1 MTTTPRAGARTPTP
15 LSLHVLGRE
24 ADPRSE
30 RGVECPGELPPASDP
45 ALVER
50 ARRAKAALG
59 DRLFVLGHH
68 YQRDEVIQ
76 FADVTGDSFKLAR
89 EAAARPDAEYIVFCG
104 VHFMAESADI
114 LTSDRQAVVLPDLA
128 AGCSMADMA
137 RLAQVED
144 AWDVLAD
151 AGVADVTVPVTYMN
165 SSADIKAF
173 CGRHDGVVCTSSNA
187 ASVLRWAF
195 GRGEKVLFLPDQHL
209 GRNTAVL
216 ELGLGLEDC
225 VVYDPHL
232 PDGGLTA
239 EELRAATVILWKGH
253 CSVHGRFTLDAV
265 HDVRARVPGVQVL
278 VHPECQHDVVLAADL
293 VGSTEFII
301 KAVEH
306 APAGS
311 RWAIGTELNLVQRL
325 ARAHPEQEITFLEQH
340 VCYCA
345 TMNRI
350 DLPHLVW
357 ALENLA
363 AGQVVNQITV
373 DPETE
378 RFALAALQRMLELP
392 GETAKD

>member
-1 MTTTPRAGARTPTP
+1 MTIAAGRP
-15 LSLHVLGRE
+15 LSLYVLGRE
-24 ADPRSE
+24 SDPRSE

-45 ALVER
+45 TLVER

-59 DRLFVLGHH
+59 SRLFVLGHH

-89 EAAARPDAEYIVFCG
+89 EAAARPEAEFIVFCG

-114 LTSDRQAVVLPDLA
+114 LTAPEQKVILPDLA

-137 RLAQVED
+137 RLAQVEE
-144 AWDVLAD
+144 AWDVLTD
-151 AGVADVTVPVTYMN
+151 VGVADRTVPVTYMN

-187 ASVLRWAF
+187 KSVLDWAYA
-195 GRGEKVLFLPDQHL
+195 RGEKVLFLPDQHL

-216 ELGLGLEDC
+216 QLGMSLDDC
-225 VVYDPHL
+225 VLYDPHQV
-232 PDGGLTA
+232 DGGLTA
-239 EELRAATVILWKGH
+239 DQLRDARIILWKGH
-253 CSVHGRFTLDAV
+253 CSVHGRFSVQAV
-265 HDVRARVPGVQVL
+265 DDVRARIPGVQVL
-278 VHPECQHDVVLAADL
+278 VHPECQHEVVLRSDL

-301 KAVEH
+301 KTVEK
-306 APAGS
+306 APPGS
-311 RWAIGTELNLVQRL
+311 KWAIGTELNLVRRL
-325 ARAHPEQEITFLEQH
+325 ANAHPDQEIAFLEQH

-363 AGQVVNQITV
+363 AGHVVNQITV

-378 RFALAALQRMLELP
+378 QHALAALQRMLDLP

>member
-1 MTTTPRAGARTPTP
+1 MTSTPTAPRAP
-15 LSLHVLGRE
+15 LSLHILGRE
-24 ADPRSE
+24 SDPRSE
-30 RGVECPGELPPASDP
+30 RGVECPGDLPAASDP

-59 DRLFVLGHH
+59 PRLFVLGHH

-89 EAAARPDAEYIVFCG
+89 EAAARPEAEYIVFCG

-114 LTSDRQAVVLPDLA
+114 LTAPEQKVILPDLA

-137 RLAQVED
+137 RLSQVED

-151 AGVADVTVPVTYMN
+151 AGVAETTIPVTYMN

-173 CGRHDGVVCTSSNA
+173 CGRHGGVVCTSSNA
-187 ASVLRWAF
+187 RAVLNWAYAL
-195 GRGEKVLFLPDQHL
+195 GTKVIFLPDQHL

-216 ELGLGLEDC
+216 QMGMSLDDC
-225 VVYDPHL
+225 VLYDPHQR
-232 PDGGLTA
+232 DGGLTA
-239 EELRAATVILWKGH
+239 DELRAAKMILWKGH
-253 CSVHGRFTLDAV
+253 CSVHGRFTPEAVDAA
-265 HDVRARVPGVQVL
+265 RARMPGVQVL
-278 VHPECQHDVVLAADL
+278 VHPEVQHEVALKADL
-293 VGSTEFII
+293 IGSTEFILKTVA
-301 KAVEH
+301 KA
-306 APAGS
+306 PPGTK
-311 RWAIGTELNLVQRL
+311 WAIGTELNLVKRL
-325 ARAHPEQEITFLEQH
+325 AAMYPDQEIAFLEQH

-363 AGQVVNQITV
+363 QGRVVNQVVV
-373 DPETE
+373 DPQTE
-378 RFALAALQRMLELP
+378 YYAKVALQRMLDLP

>member
-1 MTTTPRAGARTPTP
+1 MTTAPTASGTP
-15 LSLHVLGRE
+15 LSLYVLGRE
-24 ADPRSE
+24 SDPRSE

-45 ALVER
+45 TLVER

-89 EAAARPDAEYIVFCG
+89 EAAARPEAEFIVFCG

-114 LTSDRQAVVLPDLA
+114 LTAPEQKVILPDLA

-144 AWDVLAD
+144 CWDVLAD
-151 AGVADVTVPVTYMN
+151 AGVADLTVPVTYMN

-187 ASVLRWAF
+187 KSVLDWAY

-216 ELGLGLEDC
+216 QLGMSLNDC
-225 VVYDPHL
+225 VLYDPHQV
-232 PDGGLTA
+232 DGGLSA
-239 EELRAATVILWKGH
+239 EQLRAARIILWKGH
-253 CSVHGRFTLDAV
+253 CSVHGRFSTQAV
-265 HDVRARVPGVQVL
+265 DEARARMPGVQIL
-278 VHPECQHDVVLAADL
+278 VHPECQHEVVLKSDL

-301 KAVEH
+301 SAVAK

-311 RWAIGTELNLVQRL
+311 KWAIGTELNLVRRL
-325 ARAHPEQEITFLEQH
+325 ADRHPDQEIAFLEQH

-363 AGQVVNQITV
+363 AGHVVNQITV

-378 RFALAALQRMLELP
+378 HYALQALQRMLDLP

>member
-1 MTTTPRAGARTPTP
+1 MTTTARPSTP
-15 LSLHVLGRE
+15 LSLHLLGRGS
-24 ADPRSE
+24 DPRSE
-30 RGVECPGELPPASDP
+30 RGVECPGDLPAASDP
-45 ALVER
+45 GLVER
-50 ARRAKAALG
+50 ARQAKAALG
-59 DRLFVLGHH
+59 ERVFVLGHH

-89 EAAARPDAEYIVFCG
+89 EAAARPAAEFIVFCG

-114 LTSDRQAVVLPDLA
+114 LTSADQKVVLPDLA

-137 RLAQVED
+137 RLGQVED

-187 ASVLRWAF
+187 KSVLTWAYA
-195 GRGEKVLFLPDQHL
+195 RGEKVLFLPDQHL

-216 ELGLGLEDC
+216 EMGIGLDEC
-225 VVYDPHL
+225 VVYDPHQ
-232 PDGGLTA
+232 PGGGLTV
-239 EELRAATVILWKGH
+239 EQLQAAKMILWRGH
-253 CSVHGRFTLDAV
+253 CSVHGRFSVEAV
-265 HDVRARVPGVQVL
+265 HDVRARIPGVQVI
-278 VHPECQHDVVLAADL
+278 VHPECQHEVVLLADQ

-301 KAVEH
+301 SAIEKA
-306 APAGS
+306 PPGS
-311 RWAIGTELNLVQRL
+311 RWAVGTELNLVQRL
-325 ARAHPEQEITFLEQH
+325 ARAHPEQEIVFLEKH

-363 AGQVVNQITV
+363 AGHLVNQITV

-378 RFALAALQRMLELP
+378 RYAKAALQRMLELP
-392 GETAKD
+392 GPTARD